1 MSSRW
6 LQGTATGAP
15 LGVFAGVEYQAT
27 DGSVVFS
34 KVWTADTVTLGSA
47 NAKAYVYSDPDIVY
61 EAQSTGT
68 PTQASIGTTNT
79 ISTTAGDSN
88 TGRSKEGV
96 TTTAS
101 GLQYEVLTNGTGST
115 PVETDQ
121 VTVHYHG
128 TLVDGTVFDSSVERG
143 QPATFPVNGVIKG
156 WVEALQLMNVGS
168 KYKLYIPSD
177 LAYGERGAGGSIG
190 PNETLIFEVELL
202 SIN

>member
-1 MSSRW
+1 MANVNSPNGFTPAYHMTGGTIRPSEFAIASATNASIFSGDVVNLSSG
-6 LQGTATGAP
+6 LVIQGTATGAS

-96 TTTAS
+96 TTTTSS
-101 GLQYEVLTNGTGST
+101 GIATIVGF
-115 PVETDQ
+115 
-121 VTVHYHG
+121 
-128 TLVDGTVFDSSVERG
+128 VDRPD
-143 QPATFPVNGVIKG
+143 N
-156 WVEALQLMNVGS
+156 
-168 KYKLYIPSD
+168 
-177 LAYGERGAGGSIG
+177 SIG
-190 PNETLIFEVELL
+190 QYARVYVIFPASVFG
-202 SIN
+202 NN

>member
-1 MSSRW
+1 MANVNSPNGFTPAYHMSGGTIRPSEFAIASGTNASIFSGDVVN
-6 LQGTATGAP
+6 LSSGLVIQGTATGTP

-34 KVWTADTVTLGSA
+34 KVWTADVATLGAA

-96 TTTAS
+96 TTTTSS
-101 GLQYEVLTNGTGST
+101 GIA
-115 PVETDQ
+115 
-121 VTVHYHG
+121 TVVG
-128 TLVDGTVFDSSVERG
+128 FVDRPD
-143 QPATFPVNGVIKG
+143 N
-156 WVEALQLMNVGS
+156 
-168 KYKLYIPSD
+168 
-177 LAYGERGAGGSIG
+177 SIG
-190 PNETLIFEVELL
+190 QYARLYVIFPASVFG
-202 SIN
+202 NN

>member
-1 MSSRW
+1 MANVNSPNGFTPAYHMTGGTIRPSEFAIASATNASIFSGDVVNLSSG
-6 LQGTATGAP
+6 LVIQGTATGAP

-96 TTTAS
+96 TTTTSS
-101 GLQYEVLTNGTGST
+101 GIATIVGF
-115 PVETDQ
+115 
-121 VTVHYHG
+121 
-128 TLVDGTVFDSSVERG
+128 VDRPD
-143 QPATFPVNGVIKG
+143 N
-156 WVEALQLMNVGS
+156 
-168 KYKLYIPSD
+168 
-177 LAYGERGAGGSIG
+177 SIG
-190 PNETLIFEVELL
+190 QYARVYVIFPASVFG
-202 SIN
+202 NN

>member
-1 MSSRW
+1 MANVNSPNGFTPAYHISGGTIRPSEFAIASATNASIFSGDVVNLSSG
-6 LQGTATGAP
+6 LVIQGTATGTP

-79 ISTTAGDSN
+79 ISTTEGDSN

-96 TTTAS
+96 TTTNSS
-101 GLQYEVLTNGTGST
+101 GIA
-115 PVETDQ
+115 
-121 VTVHYHG
+121 TVVG
-128 TLVDGTVFDSSVERG
+128 FVDRPD
-143 QPATFPVNGVIKG
+143 N
-156 WVEALQLMNVGS
+156 
-168 KYKLYIPSD
+168 
-177 LAYGERGAGGSIG
+177 SIG
-190 PNETLIFEVELL
+190 QYARLYVIFPASVFG
-202 SIN
+202 NN

>member
-1 MSSRW
+1 MANVNSPNGFTPAYHMTGGTIRPSEFEIASATNASIFSGDVVNLSSG
-6 LQGTATGAP
+6 LVIQGTATGAP

-96 TTTAS
+96 TTTTSS
-101 GLQYEVLTNGTGST
+101 GIA
-115 PVETDQ
+115 
-121 VTVHYHG
+121 TVVG
-128 TLVDGTVFDSSVERG
+128 FVDRPD
-143 QPATFPVNGVIKG
+143 N
-156 WVEALQLMNVGS
+156 
-168 KYKLYIPSD
+168 
-177 LAYGERGAGGSIG
+177 SIG
-190 PNETLIFEVELL
+190 QYARVYVIFPASVFG
-202 SIN
+202 NN

>member
-1 MSSRW
+1 MANVNSPNGFTPAYHMSGGTIRPSEFAIASGTNASIFSGDVVN
-6 LQGTATGAP
+6 LSSGLVIQGTATGAP

-34 KVWTADTVTLGSA
+34 KVWTADVATLGAA

-96 TTTAS
+96 TTTTSS
-101 GLQYEVLTNGTGST
+101 GIA
-115 PVETDQ
+115 
-121 VTVHYHG
+121 TVVG
-128 TLVDGTVFDSSVERG
+128 FVDRPD
-143 QPATFPVNGVIKG
+143 N
-156 WVEALQLMNVGS
+156 
-168 KYKLYIPSD
+168 
-177 LAYGERGAGGSIG
+177 SIG
-190 PNETLIFEVELL
+190 QYARLYVIFPTSVFG
-202 SIN
+202 NN